1 METVSRMVREGYSAG
16 DLSKTFTAIAFCYID
31 QSDIRDVTNNTGE
44 LCAVIACNAC
54 SIDDPVID
62 LRFVRTV
69 NQPKVDRLVD
79 LPSLHLS
86 FDHSKDIL
94 PKLAQEYHLF
104 FGMFG
109 DAAHKLVSKKLHK
122 KVNELLLAPMGKRGQ
137 EVPVH
142 VPPCPRNPQDV

>member
-1 METVSRMVREGYSAG
+1 V
-16 DLSKTFTAIAFCYID
+16 
-31 QSDIRDVTNNTGE
+31 
-44 LCAVIACNAC
+44 CAVIAYDAG

-62 LRFVRTV
+62 LRFVRKV

-86 FDHSKDIL
+86 FDYSKDIL

-109 DAAHKLVSKKLHK
+109 DAAHKLVSKKLHE
-122 KVNELLLAPMGKRGQ
+122 KVNELLLASMGKRGQ
-137 EVPVH
+137 EAPSA
-142 VPPCPRNPQDV
+142 CPAMSS